1 MSSTLLAVHPS
12 SPRLLDQVRER
23 IRVKH
28 YSLRTE
34 QAYLGWIK
42 RYIFFHDKRHPRD
55 MGKEEV
61 EAFLGALA
69 VERNVSA
76 ATQTQALSALLFLYR
91 EVLGTELPWL
101 DDLVRAKKPRRLP
114 SVLTR
119 AEVSSLLDRID
130 DPEVILPA
138 RLLYGGGL
146 RLLECLRLR
155 VKDVDVSRREIL
167 VRDGKGQKDRVTM
180 LPESLVPQV
189 QVQMEAVRLQHT
201 TDLANGHGEVW
212 LPDALSV
219 KYPGAPRALGWQYM
233 FPAAGFSRDPRSGV
247 IRRHHLD
254 ERRVQRAV
262 KKAAEAAGIVKMVS
276 PHTFR
281 HSFATHLLE
290 SGYDIRTV
298 QELLGHS
305 DVKTT
310 MIYTHVLN
318 RGGRGVVSPL
328 DAMRSDAACAFE
340 RGVEPSVLRR
350 SFCSER

>member
-1 MSSTLLAVHPS
+1 MELCVIMSSTLLAAS
-12 SPRLLDQVRER
+12 SPAPRLLDLVRER

-34 QAYLGWIK
+34 QAYTGWIK
-42 RYIFFHDKRHPRD
+42 RYILFHDKRHPRD
-55 MGKEEV
+55 MGKVEV

-91 EVLGTELPWL
+91 DVLGIELPWL

-119 AEVSSLLDRID
+119 AEASALLGALD
-130 DPEVILPA
+130 DPDVVLPA
-138 RLLYGGGL
+138 RLLYGAGL

-155 VKDVDVSRREIL
+155 VKDVDASRREIL

-180 LPESLVPQV
+180 LPESLVSRMLV
-189 QVQMEAVRLQHT
+189 QLEAVRQLHAR
-201 TDLANGHGEVW
+201 DLANGYGEVW
-212 LPDALSV
+212 LPDALAV
-219 KYPGAPRALGWQYM
+219 KYPSAATALGWQYV
-233 FPAAGFSRDPRSGV
+233 FPAAGFSQDPRSGV
-247 IRRHHLD
+247 VRRHHLD

-262 KKAAEAAGIVKMVS
+262 KRAAEAAGIVKMVS

-290 SGYDIRTV
+290 AGYDIRTV

-328 DAMRSDAACAFE
+328 DIAQ
-340 RGVEPSVLRR
+340 
-350 SFCSER
+350 

>member
-1 MSSTLLAVHPS
+1 MSSTLLAAPPS

-34 QAYLGWIK
+34 QAYVGWIK

-55 MGKEEV
+55 MGKVEV
-61 EAFLGALA
+61 EAFLGVLA

-91 EVLGTELPWL
+91 EVLGIELPWL

-119 AEVSSLLDRID
+119 AEVSALLGAMD
-130 DPEVILPA
+130 DPDVVLPA

-180 LPESLVPQV
+180 LPESLVPQM
-189 QVQMEAVRLQHT
+189 QVQMETVRQLHAR
-201 TDLANGHGEVW
+201 DLANGHGEVW

-219 KYPGAPRALGWQYM
+219 KYPGAARALGWQYM
-233 FPAAGFSRDPRSGV
+233 FPAAGFSSDPRSGAV
-247 IRRHHLD
+247 RRHHLD

-262 KKAAEAAGIVKMVS
+262 KKAAEVAGIVKMVS

-298 QELLGHS
+298 QELLGHA

-318 RGGRGVVSPL
+318 RGGRGVVSPI
-328 DAMRSDAACAFE
+328 DVGM
-340 RGVEPSVLRR
+340 
-350 SFCSER
+350 